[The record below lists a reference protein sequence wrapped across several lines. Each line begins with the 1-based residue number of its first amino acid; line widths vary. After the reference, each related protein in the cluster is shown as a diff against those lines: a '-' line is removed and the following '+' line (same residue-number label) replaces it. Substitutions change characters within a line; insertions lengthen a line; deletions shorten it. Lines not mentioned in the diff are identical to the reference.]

1 MSSLLLIPMIYLAA
15 VLETWLAPRWQVR
28 GITPDLVAL
37 AALAWLSRSKSR
49 YGFLMV
55 ALAGFAADFSSSAPL
70 GLGMATFAV
79 VGYAIIFLRQNL
91 HLENILAQLLL
102 VGLGATAICL
112 LQSVVLR
119 LVDRI
124 AMPWQTLAERAAL
137 VGLYTT
143 AVAIPLLIVLRW
155 FGANRPSPAI
165 VDQPAAIR

>member
-1 MSSLLLIPMIYLAA
+1 MIYLAA

-55 ALAGFAADFSSSAPL
+55 ALAGFAADLSSSAPL
-70 GLGMATFAV
+70 GLGM
-79 VGYAIIFLRQNL
+79 
-91 HLENILAQLLL
+91 
-102 VGLGATAICL
+102 ATAICL